1 MGFRFFILPFVI
13 LVTIATA
20 IWWYYS
26 PGSGLLIMSLLLF
39 SYGAAAWWLDT
50 HRSDWWRFT
59 STPWLLA
66 SSILLFSLLLSRG
79 WILVSLLIVMVLLE
93 AIYWRYVV
101 TYTDVTATY
110 APFSLERLSF
120 NLNFV
125 VVFFVSGAL
134 YGLRTFLDI
143 SLWIVTPIFAAVLA
157 LLIIQRLWITKQY
170 GGIVWRLAISTW
182 LSAVEIFLLTSFLPF
197 DFRILA
203 FIVTAVYYGLITLNS
218 KDSETVKKINRFWL
232 LLIILAL
239 TFIAVLATARWY

>member
-13 LVTIATA
+13 LITITTA

-26 PGSGLLIMSLLLF
+26 PGNGLLIITLLLF
-39 SYGAAAWWLDT
+39 GYGAAAWWLDT
-50 HRSDWWRFT
+50 HRSDWWRFA

-66 SSILLFSLLLSRG
+66 SSMLLFSLLLSRG
-79 WILVSLLIVMVLLE
+79 WILVGLLIIMVLLE

-110 APFSLERLSF
+110 TPFSLERLSF

-125 VVFFVSGAL
+125 VFFFVSSAL

-143 SLWIVTPIFAAVLA
+143 SLWIVTPVFAAVLA

-170 GGIVWRLAISTW
+170 GGTVWRLAISTW
-182 LSAVEIFLLTSFLPF
+182 LSAVEIFLLVSFLPF

-218 KDSETVKKINRFWL
+218 KDSETIKKISRFWL
-232 LLIILAL
+232 LLIILTL